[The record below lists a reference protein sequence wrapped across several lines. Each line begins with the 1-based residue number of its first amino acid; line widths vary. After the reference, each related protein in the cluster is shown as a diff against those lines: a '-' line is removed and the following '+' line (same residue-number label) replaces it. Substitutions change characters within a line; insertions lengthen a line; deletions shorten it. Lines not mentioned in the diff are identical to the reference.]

1 MYSPLYK
8 GALAFSCL
16 LTNLINKKRNVSLLP
31 PATDA
36 LLMPLTPLPVDGSI
50 DTSDCYL
57 WIGVPT
63 TSRPVI
69 SFSLLPPGTCIH
81 FNGTREGDAS

>member
-1 MYSPLYK
+1 MHHPSD
-8 GALAFSCL
+8 S
-16 LTNLINKKRNVSLLP
+16 I
-31 PATDA
+31 
-36 LLMPLTPLPVDGSI
+36 PLPVDGSI

-81 FNGTREGDAS
+81 FNGAREGTREGDARKGEGEESLVSLPPVGRE